1 MKNIFLT
8 LFCVVAFCFASMA
21 QNIFIKPF
29 GGSAYGFSTI
39 NKKQDV
45 ENFEAY
51 NLNKPKYWNFNA
63 YYGLSL
69 EWQKDTK
76 NRFELSFATQ
86 ELGLGYQIDYTS
98 TVTGTTSSFREYT
111 RKPTLNIAFNYGRTL
126 GTIGLKTGKKFSF
139 DGIIGASFIKKSS
152 FGMTGSQQNIG
163 NIRDLHTVER
173 DWNTEYPSSFG
184 INLGF
189 ATRLHNAKGN
199 AVLEFRLQYIKS
211 FAEMRYRNLNYKI
224 NGQEFEF
231 KHSTHASMINFA
243 FGIPIRVLSTKK
255 DE

>member
-8 LFCVVAFCFASMA
+8 LFCVVAFCFASTA

-29 GGSAYGFSTI
+29 GGSAYGFSTVE
-39 NKKQDV
+39 KKQNV

-51 NLNKPKYWNFNA
+51 NLNKPKYWSFNA

-76 NRFELSFATQ
+76 NRFELSFATH
-86 ELGLGYQIDYTS
+86 ELALGYQIDYTS
-98 TVTGTTSSFREYT
+98 TVTGNSSSFREYK
-111 RKPTLNIAFNYGRTL
+111 RNPTLNIALNYGRTL
-126 GTIGLKTGKKFSF
+126 GSVGLKTGKKISF
-139 DGIIGASFIKKSS
+139 DGIVGGSFVKKNS
-152 FGMTGSQQNIG
+152 FGFGGTSQIGSIQDFYTID
-163 NIRDLHTVER
+163 IDR
-173 DWNTEYPSSFG
+173 NTDFTPSFG
-184 INLGF
+184 LNLGF

-211 FAEMRYRNLNYKI
+211 FVEMRYRNINYKI

-231 KHSTHASMINFA
+231 RQSTNASMINFA
-243 FGIPIRVLSTKK
+243 FGIPIRVLSTAK
-255 DE
+255 